1 MLSWRGGLWQSKAD
15 LKKPSLNSAK
25 LDEMSISNN
34 RDTLESGDVLESI
47 PHLARQMVDAEYA
60 ALAIMDD
67 DGRVVKF
74 ITSGI
79 AAEVRDSIG
88 DLPKGKGLL
97 GALHA
102 EARSIRI
109 PDISQDSRSVG
120 FPRNH
125 PPMGSMLGV
134 PIVGSGGVLGN
145 LYLTNKSGKK
155 EFTEHDQRVVEAF
168 AKYAATAI
176 ENDSLRV
183 EAEEERGRLR
193 AMIDS
198 SAAAV
203 IVADARDGRVVLSNQ
218 EAARMMGRTFP
229 AGESKEGYEQAVVY
243 RRADGGVYETK
254 DLPLQQALKDGTVSR
269 GVEVTLN
276 LPDGREI
283 PTIVNAAPVYG
294 EDGEITAAIAIFE
307 DITALQ
313 EVERVKAEFLSM
325 VSHDLKGPLSG
336 IKSMASALL
345 MEHGPRDIETILE
358 YLTSIDEETDRMTEL
373 VGNLVDMSRIEANA
387 MPMDPEICHLADIV
401 DESVRRFGRSRLGGQ
416 QRINV
421 DVPLELPEIYADY
434 DQVGRVITNLLSNAS
449 KYSSPG
455 TEISIKAYLDSD
467 EGATIVTEVRDEG
480 VGIPDDEIDKIFD
493 KFYRV
498 ITQRGRG
505 RPGSGLGLAI
515 CRSIIMAH
523 EGNIWVES
531 KPGVGS
537 TFRFSLPASIVS
549 VGV

>member
-1 MLSWRGGLWQSKAD
+1 
-15 LKKPSLNSAK
+15 
-25 LDEMSISNN
+25 
-34 RDTLESGDVLESI
+34 
-47 PHLARQMVDAEYA
+47 
-60 ALAIMDD
+60 
-67 DGRVVKF
+67 
-74 ITSGI
+74 
-79 AAEVRDSIG
+79 
-88 DLPKGKGLL
+88 
-97 GALHA
+97 
-102 EARSIRI
+102 
-109 PDISQDSRSVG
+109 
-120 FPRNH
+120 
-125 PPMGSMLGV
+125 
-134 PIVGSGGVLGN
+134 
-145 LYLTNKSGKK
+145 GKK

-218 EAARMMGRTFP
+218 EAARMMGRTFR

-243 RRADGGVYETK
+243 RKADGGVYETK

-455 TEISIKAYLDSD
+455 TEISINAYLDSD

-498 ITQRGRG
+498 TTQRGRG

>member
-1 MLSWRGGLWQSKAD
+1 
-15 LKKPSLNSAK
+15 
-25 LDEMSISNN
+25 
-34 RDTLESGDVLESI
+34 
-47 PHLARQMVDAEYA
+47 
-60 ALAIMDD
+60 
-67 DGRVVKF
+67 
-74 ITSGI
+74 
-79 AAEVRDSIG
+79 
-88 DLPKGKGLL
+88 
-97 GALHA
+97 
-102 EARSIRI
+102 
-109 PDISQDSRSVG
+109 
-120 FPRNH
+120 
-125 PPMGSMLGV
+125 
-134 PIVGSGGVLGN
+134 
-145 LYLTNKSGKK
+145 
-155 EFTEHDQRVVEAF
+155 
-168 AKYAATAI
+168 
-176 ENDSLRV
+176 
-183 EAEEERGRLR
+183 
-193 AMIDS
+193 
-198 SAAAV
+198 
-203 IVADARDGRVVLSNQ
+203 SNQ

-243 RRADGGVYETK
+243 RKADGGVYETK

-276 LPDGREI
+276 LPDGRVI

-498 ITQRGRG
+498 ITRRGRG